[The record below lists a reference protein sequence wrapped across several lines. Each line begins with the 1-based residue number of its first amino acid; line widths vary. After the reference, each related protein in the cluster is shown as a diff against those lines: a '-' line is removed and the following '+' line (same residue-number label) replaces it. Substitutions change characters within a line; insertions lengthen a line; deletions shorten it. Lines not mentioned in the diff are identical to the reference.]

1 MTGGSS
7 TVEISVVGSK
17 ELPVADPPVEEEVL
31 SKAPVG
37 EEVALPVA
45 EESVLVSISL
55 LLLLLLLLLSSLVIV
70 VDKAANLAFCRN

>member
-7 TVEISVVGSK
+7 TVEVSVVGSK

-45 EESVLVSISL
+45 EESVLISISL
-55 LLLLLLLLLSSLVIV
+55 LLLLLLVLSLVIV
-70 VDKAANLAFCRN
+70 LDKAANLAFCRN